1 MNLHNPTD
9 FRRAW
14 DSLDD
19 PKAIRETMERDQE
32 AEDHVEPAGPAFVL
46 VSGRQVRNCDDL

>member
-1 MNLHNPTD
+1 MNLHNEAD

-19 PKAIRETMERDQE
+19 PKAIRELMERDQE
-32 AEDHVEPAGPAFVL
+32 AEDYIEPAGPAFKL
-46 VSGRQVRNCDDL
+46 VSGRQERNCDE

>member
-1 MNLHNPTD
+1 MNLHNPED

-19 PKAIRETMERDQE
+19 PKEIRESLERDQE
-32 AEDHVEPAGPAFVL
+32 AEDHVEPVKPAFTL
-46 VSGRQVRNCDDL
+46 VCGKQVRNGDE